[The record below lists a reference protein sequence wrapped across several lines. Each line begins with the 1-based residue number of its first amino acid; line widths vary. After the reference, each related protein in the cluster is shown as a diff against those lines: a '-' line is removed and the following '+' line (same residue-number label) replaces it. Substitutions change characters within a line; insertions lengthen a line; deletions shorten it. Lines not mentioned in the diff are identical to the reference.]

1 MVEFSGLREKK
12 TLCFKIRWCLNVVG
26 LSCVSWLLVDMGEA
40 RFVSWEGFPSVHKA
54 FTKGSISLLC
64 SMTVWMSQALSM
76 ENLSIGFDYS
86 AFIGHFFIWEFLSYA
101 YCEILIDNT
110 KVIVGHVTGA
120 VFVRSWLWFWLL
132 LMCGSLS
139 PQALTLL
146 LLMRSARFWSFSVLT
161 LLRLSLVPGKL
172 AVLSLPWMRQCSL
185 HNCSSVVI
193 SIMFSFSVKC
203 QQCDQLC
210 SCSRCDLWRCQ
221 EDYEELA
228 FLKKHQVRRFGDFIM
243 FNLVSKYLLKFS
255 SFVILGHSATFHC
268 KILMLAFLKL
278 FLYCNLWVNKF

>member
-193 SIMFSFSVKC
+193 SIMFSFLSSVNNVISFAVVPGVICEGAKRTMRNW
-203 QQCDQLC
+203 LFLKNTRWEGLGIS
-210 SCSRCDLWRCQ
+210 SCSTLCQ
-221 EDYEELA
+221 SICWNSQA
-228 FLKKHQVRRFGDFIM
+228 
-243 FNLVSKYLLKFS
+243 S
-255 SFVILGHSATFHC
+255 
-268 KILMLAFLKL
+268 
-278 FLYCNLWVNKF
+278 